1 MDHSCK
7 CKHAVF
13 IKGNKHCGVLIG
25 ILKSVISVE
34 LADTQSVS
42 VGDHTS
48 QLPLYFLTLLFLA
61 YTSQVFEKVMR
72 LEGENV
78 GFS

>member
-1 MDHSCK
+1 MCK

-13 IKGNKHCGVLIG
+13 ITGNKHCGVLIG
-25 ILKSVISVE
+25 ILKWVIWVE
-34 LADTQSVS
+34 LANSQSVS
-42 VGDHTS
+42 VGYHTS
-48 QLPLYFLTLLFLA
+48 QLLLQFVTLLFVA
-61 YTSQVFEKVMR
+61 YTSQVFEEVMR